1 MKSVC
6 LIHPNHENST
16 DSRLDPPLGLLYIA
30 SHLKK
35 NNINVE
41 VVDLSNQPKENW
53 NIPPADFYGITT
65 YVTSLKE
72 TRLITQKCK
81 EINPMAKVI
90 CGGAHP
96 SSCPNDFPYVDHVVV
111 GPGEVAMYD
120 IITGQN
126 RDHIIMGTKPDNYF
140 PFPSYDLIDPYSY
153 HRLINNKHS
162 LPILTSR
169 NCPYKCSFC
178 GLSKM
183 HKLDMKVEYANED
196 VIISQL
202 KRIKNEYGINSINF
216 QDDIFTLNRK
226 RLYKILDATKELGIT
241 FRCMGRAGMDI
252 ESVYEKLAESGCES
266 SAWGIES
273 GNQYILNRMNKQVKV
288 QDNYNVIQ
296 WAKKYGIISRAFF
309 IIGFPGETK
318 ETLEETKRFIEWS
331 DPDQYFVSTF
341 IPYVGTEVG
350 DNPLRFG
357 IINKSNDY
365 NQYFQVSKSGLG
377 GITIDTKWLSRDEF
391 RELEIEFRNW
401 INKRPMRGMLQE
413 YEKRRIKK

>member
-96 SSCPNDFPYVDHVVV
+96 SSCPNDFPYVDHVVI

-153 HRLINNKHS
+153 HILINNKHS
-162 LPILTSR
+162 KPI
-169 NCPYKCSFC
+169 
-178 GLSKM
+178 
-183 HKLDMKVEYANED
+183 
-196 VIISQL
+196 
-202 KRIKNEYGINSINF
+202 
-216 QDDIFTLNRK
+216 
-226 RLYKILDATKELGIT
+226 
-241 FRCMGRAGMDI
+241 
-252 ESVYEKLAESGCES
+252 
-266 SAWGIES
+266 
-273 GNQYILNRMNKQVKV
+273 
-288 QDNYNVIQ
+288 
-296 WAKKYGIISRAFF
+296 
-309 IIGFPGETK
+309 
-318 ETLEETKRFIEWS
+318 
-331 DPDQYFVSTF
+331 
-341 IPYVGTEVG
+341 
-350 DNPLRFG
+350 
-357 IINKSNDY
+357 
-365 NQYFQVSKSGLG
+365 
-377 GITIDTKWLSRDEF
+377 
-391 RELEIEFRNW
+391 
-401 INKRPMRGMLQE
+401 
-413 YEKRRIKK
+413 